1 MRFNGSQLM
10 MVGADRRFTYQG
22 GEYVHVWSIAGQ
34 MEIDVINVWNY
45 EGGISLIES
54 PADFED
60 AVAGYIAEVQD
71 GA

>member
-1 MRFNGSQLM
+1 MKFNGSQLVA
-10 MVGADRRFTYQG
+10 VGAERRFTYQG

-54 PADFED
+54 PADFEE
-60 AVAGYIAEVQD
+60 AVAGYVAEVEQD
-71 GA
+71 A